1 MKSMCLM
8 VADLSVAWPF
18 KIANVRFWA
27 KFGPTPTKDRK
38 KVVFE
43 MGYCQKWMSIVD
55 NRSFPKQYATYCP
68 LSIIDHFQNS
78 TQHIYNLLAHTKISR
93 NVYC

>member
-1 MKSMCLM
+1 MKLM

-27 KFGPTPTKDRK
+27 KFCPTPTKDRK

-43 MGYCQKWMSIVD
+43 MGYCQKWMSIVE
-55 NRSFPKQYATYCP
+55 NRSFPKQYVR
-68 LSIIDHFQNS
+68 N
-78 TQHIYNLLAHTKISR
+78 IYNYDYVDEVNFSSVREQQVL
-93 NVYC
+93 